1 MMRHFYRRFLLYAV
15 CAVFISC
22 SDSDI
27 KISYVKAFTVL
38 DYRNSVDKPD
48 ARLAV
53 FVETPAGIGRA
64 ENIKIKSEKD
74 GFEWV
79 SDNLIKFTNADAQW
93 AACLNFVCPNNAIIP
108 SGSYTLKLTD
118 AEGQDEIANFMIYYP
133 ENTAFKNA
141 AELEKSLA
149 GSFREFLASYD
160 EKGLML
166 SYDAEA
172 LAPSAVFAA
181 RPAAAYCRRC
191 LELTQGSVYCLM
203 PPIYRDTAE

>member
-1 MMRHFYRRFLLYAV
+1 MMRHFYRGFLLYAV

-38 DYRNSVDKPD
+38 DYRNSMDKPD

-118 AEGQDEIANFMIYYP
+118 AEGKEESANFAIYYP
-133 ENTAFKNA
+133 EKTVFKNA
-141 AELEKSLA
+141 AEFETSVA
-149 GSFREFLASYD
+149 GDFQEFLASYD
-160 EKGLML
+160 ERGQML
-166 SYDAEA
+166 SYDAGA

-181 RPAAAYCRRC
+181 RAAAAYSRRC

-203 PPIYRDTAE
+203 PPVYRDTTE